1 MQHDPGRAARSGLG
15 EERLKQP
22 LPELPRAGLGHHEE
36 VVQRGVGIEQQVPV
50 TRFESPVRV
59 ALEA

>member
-1 MQHDPGRAARSGLG
+1 
-15 EERLKQP
+15 
-22 LPELPRAGLGHHEE
+22 
-36 VVQRGVGIEQQVPV
+36 VQRGVGIEQQVPV